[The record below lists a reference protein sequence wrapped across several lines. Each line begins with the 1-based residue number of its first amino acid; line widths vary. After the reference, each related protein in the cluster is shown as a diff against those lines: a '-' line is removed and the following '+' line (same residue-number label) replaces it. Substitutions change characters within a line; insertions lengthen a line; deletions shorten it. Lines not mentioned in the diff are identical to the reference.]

1 MNWSGVL
8 VQDGFWFSYVFE
20 VLSRIGAS
28 VSFLAWSPFSELV
41 MRQKSTSTP
50 DVFLLGDEFLHCMSF
65 FGGWIIGLHSGMGVF
80 TVV

>member
-1 MNWSGVL
+1 MDFGSAMSLRFYHVL
-8 VQDGFWFSYVFE
+8 VLQF
-20 VLSRIGAS
+20 R
-28 VSFLAWSPFSELV
+28 FLHGLPFSELV

-50 DVFLLGDEFLHCMSF
+50 DVFLLGDEFLHCVSF